1 MKFQIAKNPFFNALQ
16 IVNHAIESNSSK
28 PALNGVL
35 IEATDDGLILTGSES
50 FLLIQY
56 KLNNTMDEDLQLSIN
71 ETGSIVIDARYL
83 LDIVRKMDSD
93 VVHVEIIDGAL
104 TRFSGGNA
112 EFKINGYRPSDYGS
126 FDLSTPPT
134 SFTMHSAT
142 LNQLIQDT
150 VFATSTKDIKPNL
163 TGVNL
168 RSNGTSLIATATD
181 SFRLAKKTILMECN
195 EFNITVP
202 AKCLKE
208 VRSIFNESEL
218 KIALDTK
225 KIQFSSDRILLQS
238 SLIEGGYPE
247 TDSLIPTVFSRKL
260 IIDRQALIRAID
272 RTSFIKTD
280 NMPVIRLHIKD
291 KDEITISN
299 KSQEIGESK
308 EELTAISYT
317 GDPIDISFS
326 GNYVIDAAKS
336 LKEENVMIQFN
347 AEMKP
352 FVLTNAID
360 KDNLLQL
367 VLPVKTYN

>member
-1 MKFQIAKNPFFNALQ
+1 MKFLIAKNPFFNALQ

-181 SFRLAKKTILMECN
+181 SFRLAKKTILMGCN

-218 KIALDTK
+218 TIALDTK

-308 EELTAISYT
+308 EELNAISYT